1 METHIPNSDS
11 HEGVQAN
18 RNDIHGGVRPPDH
31 ISPVEEQTERL
42 QQLTGMEPDT
52 SGNILIAGAADRFMP
67 SPQSADGILKR
78 LRPNGMY
85 NWIAKN
91 ERQSVSAQLE
101 PLDEGTERAVHRMM
115 LERLTECPPT
125 EKLTIDPK
133 SAVVCGSVMESIHS
147 ILHAMDP
154 EGQAIIGT
162 ITPTYVGLLNVPC
175 RSRFTIEMEESE
187 QGWSV
192 PLNHVE
198 NMLRSMAAATGG
210 KKILLLCN
218 PNNPNGHVYS
228 KEELHSIT
236 ALCKKYG
243 VQIIVDEV
251 WRDLVHKP
259 HKETTSVLEAAQK
272 EGYAAGV
279 SVVYGVGKT
288 FNTAAFPCS
297 LMVVPDSAVRGRLQ
311 VTRPSQQAALAAIEC
326 IKEEK
331 DYLQALRKILRRN
344 ATLACATLNT
354 LGFEASVPDGTSVLF
369 FRARPGSPHTDQQN
383 IIQVFRQAGFELHEG
398 NYYGMPYYWRMN
410 IGCPT
415 HHLETN
421 LRRLSEVFS

>member
-1 METHIPNSDS
+1 M
-11 HEGVQAN
+11 
-18 RNDIHGGVRPPDH
+18 
-31 ISPVEEQTERL
+31 ERL
-42 QQLTGMEPDT
+42 QQLTGTESDT
-52 SGNILIAGAADRFMP
+52 SGGIFITGSADRYMP

-85 NWIAKN
+85 NWIPKN
-91 ERQSVSAQLE
+91 ERQSVSEQLE

-115 LERLTECPPT
+115 LEQLTGRSPT

-147 ILHAMDP
+147 ILHAIDP

-162 ITPTYVGLLNVPC
+162 ITPTYAGLLNAPC
-175 RSRFTIEMEESE
+175 RSRLTTKMEESE

-192 PLNHVE
+192 PLNQVE
-198 NMLRSMAAATGG
+198 NMLRSMAAAPGE

-228 KEELHSIT
+228 KEELRSIT

-243 VQIIVDEV
+243 VQIIADEV

-259 HKETTSVLEAAQK
+259 HREATSVLEAAQA

-279 SVVYGVGKT
+279 SAVYGVGKT
-288 FNTAAFPCS
+288 FNTSAFPCS

-326 IKEEK
+326 IREEK
-331 DYLQALRKILRRN
+331 DYLQALREILRRN
-344 ATLACATLNT
+344 ATLACTTLNT

-369 FRARPGSPHTDQQN
+369 FRARPRSPHTDQQN
-383 IIQVFRQAGFELHEG
+383 IIRVFKQAGFELHEG
-398 NYYGMPYYWRMN
+398 NYYGMPHHWRMN

-415 HHLETN
+415 HHLKTN
-421 LRRLSEVFS
+421 LHRLSEAFS